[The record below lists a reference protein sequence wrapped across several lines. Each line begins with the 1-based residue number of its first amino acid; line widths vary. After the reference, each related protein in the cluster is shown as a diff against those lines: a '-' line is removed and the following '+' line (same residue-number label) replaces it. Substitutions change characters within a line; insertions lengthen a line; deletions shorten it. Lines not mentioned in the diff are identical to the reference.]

1 MIWFGLIALVLLLLV
16 LRQNLIVIL
25 ASVCV
30 YCYALFGDGNL
41 DGIVLDAWDALN
53 KDVLLSIPLFILAGN
68 LMSKGEIASRMIDV
82 MKAVTAPIPGG
93 LGVATVLSCAIF
105 AAISGSGTVTLL
117 AVGAVMYPA
126 MIRAGYS
133 KRYALGSLCA
143 AGTLGIIIP
152 PSIPMILYGI
162 MTQTNI
168 ADLFIAGIGPG
179 LLLTSLFVGY
189 SLIVNRHMPASP
201 FSLSALGTALKRGVW
216 SLMLPVIILGGIYS
230 GHFTATES
238 AAVALVYAL
247 LVETLIHRNMG
258 FKQVYDVVG
267 ETSKSLGALFP
278 VLMFALALNV
288 FLTYQQ
294 MPEKTVALMQPWF
307 DSKVSFL
314 LVTNVF
320 LLALG
325 CVMDIG
331 SAILIMAPILQPLA
345 SAQGIDPIH
354 FGVMMVVNL
363 EIGYLTPPLGM
374 NLIVAMTAFRESFW
388 EICKA
393 VIPFVA
399 IMLGALLIVAF
410 VPELSLFL
418 VRD

>member
-1 MIWFGLIALVLLLLV
+1 MIWLGLLGMVLLLLV
-16 LRQNLIVIL
+16 LRQNLMVIL
-25 ASVCV
+25 ASVCA
-30 YCYALFGDGNL
+30 YCYAFFGDGNL
-41 DGIVLDAWDALN
+41 DGIVLDGWDALN

-68 LMSKGEIASRMIDV
+68 IMSKGEIATRMIDV
-82 MKAVTAPIPGG
+82 MKALTAPIPGG

-179 LLLTSLFVGY
+179 ILLTSLFVGY
-189 SLIVNRHMPASP
+189 SLVVNRKMPASR
-201 FSLSALGTALKRGVW
+201 FSFPDLGRALRRGVW
-216 SLMLPVIILGGIYS
+216 SMALPVIILGGIYS
-230 GHFTATES
+230 GYFTATES

-247 LVETLIHRNMG
+247 VVETLIHRNMR
-258 FKQVYDVVG
+258 FKQVFDVVG
-267 ETSKSLGALFP
+267 DTSKSLGALFP

-294 MPEKTVALMQPWF
+294 MPEKIVGVMQPYF
-307 DSKVSFL
+307 ESKLAFL

-320 LLALG
+320 LLVLG

-345 SAQGIDPIH
+345 EAQGIHPIH
-354 FGVMMVVNL
+354 FGVIMVVNL

-374 NLIVAMTAFRESFW
+374 NLVVAMTAFRESFW

-393 VIPFVA
+393 VIPFVLL
-399 IMLGALLIVAF
+399 MLGALVVIAL
-410 VPELSLFL
+410 VPALSLFML
-418 VRD
+418 AP

>member
-1 MIWFGLIALVLLLLV
+1 
-16 LRQNLIVIL
+16 
-25 ASVCV
+25 
-30 YCYALFGDGNL
+30 
-41 DGIVLDAWDALN
+41 
-53 KDVLLSIPLFILAGN
+53 
-68 LMSKGEIASRMIDV
+68 
-82 MKAVTAPIPGG
+82 
-93 LGVATVLSCAIF
+93 
-105 AAISGSGTVTLL
+105 
-117 AVGAVMYPA
+117 

-179 LLLTSLFVGY
+179 ILLTSLFVGY
-189 SLIVNRHMPASP
+189 SLVVNRKMPASR
-201 FSLSALGTALKRGVW
+201 FSFPDLGRALRRGVW
-216 SLMLPVIILGGIYS
+216 SMALPVIILGGIYS
-230 GHFTATES
+230 GYFTATES

-247 LVETLIHRNMG
+247 VVETLIHRNMR
-258 FKQVYDVVG
+258 FKQVFDVVG
-267 ETSKSLGALFP
+267 DTSKSLGALFP

-294 MPEKTVALMQPWF
+294 MPEKIVGVMQPYF
-307 DSKVSFL
+307 ESKLAFL

-320 LLALG
+320 LLVLG

-345 SAQGIDPIH
+345 EAQGIHPIH
-354 FGVMMVVNL
+354 FGVIMVVNL

-374 NLIVAMTAFRESFW
+374 NLVVAMTAFRESFW

-393 VIPFVA
+393 VIPFVLL
-399 IMLGALLIVAF
+399 MLGALVVIAL
-410 VPELSLFL
+410 VPALSLFML
-418 VRD
+418 AP